1 VLGWNRDATAI
12 ESHKHE
18 SYLKL
23 FNLRSTY
30 GYEPYGTIRYLPQ
43 LLIFWIWVFVKLC
56 LHRPKSVHACNLD
69 SVFPCYIY
77 KMLFRKK
84 LVFDVFDRYAMAFI
98 PRNRNI
104 FFKTLYT
111 FANWVEEEFAKS
123 SNVLIN
129 ISDEILETYRKR
141 PKNCTTIMNC
151 SEDHLINRSK
161 VERNDFK
168 LLFTGHLRPGR
179 GLEIL
184 AEVVKNLN
192 STHLIVTGR
201 IEDSK
206 LLDKIAGISN
216 IIYQG
221 YLDHNELLD
230 LEATSDL
237 MFALYDLD
245 LQTQNKYVMGNKLFE
260 AMMFGVPL
268 VTNVAHEIVN
278 ETQCGII
285 VEYHDME
292 QIREAII
299 TMRDN
304 PELRKRLGANGRK
317 AFLEKYNWNVME
329 RRLYKVYDN
338 LLGK

>member
-1 VLGWNRDATAI
+1 
-12 ESHKHE
+12 
-18 SYLKL
+18 
-23 FNLRSTY
+23 
-30 GYEPYGTIRYLPQ
+30 
-43 LLIFWIWVFVKLC
+43 
-56 LHRPKSVHACNLD
+56 
-69 SVFPCYIY
+69 
-77 KMLFRKK
+77 
-84 LVFDVFDRYAMAFI
+84 MAFI

-104 FFKTLYT
+104 FFKTLYR
-111 FANWVEEEFAKS
+111 FANWIEEEFARS
-123 SNVLIN
+123 SDELIN
-129 ISDEILETYRKR
+129 VSDEILETYRKR

-151 SEDHLINRSK
+151 SEDHMINRSK
-161 VERNDFK
+161 VEGNDFK

-179 GLEIL
+179 GLELVAGI
-184 AEVVKNLN
+184 VKDLKG
-192 STHLIVTGR
+192 TQLIITGR

-206 LLDKIAGISN
+206 LLNKIAGISN

-221 YLDHNELLD
+221 YLDYNELLD

-237 MFALYDLD
+237 MFALYNLD

-285 VEYHDME
+285 VEYDDIE
-292 QIREAII
+292 QIRKVII

-317 AFLEKYNWNVME
+317 SFLEKYNWNVME
-329 RRLYKVYDN
+329 RRLYEVYDD